1 MRTDAMFFFICLILC
16 LNQGTIWR
24 RGRRDE
30 TKMSGFW
37 KWKYVLQVQLNKNV
51 PQLLLLYFIFTQ
63 ICARPVLSIIC
74 PISYYLESLR
84 QNLHW
89 ILFVFSMGKILH
101 WYFTTLFEWSTLFI
115 FSLQSRTS
123 QFRASHKAQS
133 KMRHSRHF
141 YEFSTE
147 ERPFIRRNGIKI

>member
-51 PQLLLLYFIFTQ
+51 LQLLLLYFIFTQ
-63 ICARPVLSIIC
+63 ICARPVLSIIGFNK
-74 PISYYLESLR
+74 PPKKYVLYHIISNLYAKTCTEYSLYFLWVKFYTGILLLYLNDPLY
-84 QNLHW
+84 
-89 ILFVFSMGKILH
+89 LFFL
-101 WYFTTLFEWSTLFI
+101 
-115 FSLQSRTS
+115 FSLENPNLEL
-123 QFRASHKAQS
+123 A
-133 KMRHSRHF
+133 
-141 YEFSTE
+141 
-147 ERPFIRRNGIKI
+147 IKHNPK